1 MNLEANIERP
11 QIDRKIYLMRDTGMS
26 YKVLKYDD
34 KYVCDNDEEMGK
46 YRSVIFSEP
55 EEKLLCYSPPKS
67 ITMDLFYMRNTCINA
82 TDIMVTEIKEGIMIS
97 LFWDDRINGWEL
109 ASKGAVGGNYWF
121 FRTQYNNTE
130 KSQKTFRDMFLEAFR
145 VTDLKSVIFEELPKG
160 KENERICYNF
170 VLQHPDNHI
179 VLSILRPRIYLVSVY
194 LLNSNTNSGEFITS
208 GEFISPEVYR
218 MWRVFDNLSSIIEF
232 PEEITEYS
240 DEYDM
245 GSTPG
250 LMFLNTSTGD
260 RACLENPRYAEL
272 KELRGNN
279 PNLHYQYLCLRR
291 ISKVDDFLGHFPQY
305 KNTFHR
311 FFNQFES
318 FVKNVHQAYMDY
330 YITKIS
336 CDNENNIYLPV
347 IHKLH
352 YEVYLPSLQTEK
364 IIMRKTEVRK
374 QLLQFAPS
382 VLFHYLYVCL

>member
-11 QIDRKIYLMRDTGMS
+11 QIDKKICSMRESGIK

-34 KYVCDNDEEMGK
+34 KYVCDNDEDTGK
-46 YRSVIFSEP
+46 YRSVVFSEP
-55 EEKLLCYSPPKS
+55 EGKLLCYSPPKS
-67 ITMDLFYMRNTCINA
+67 ITMDLFSMRNASQKNVMI
-82 TDIMVTEIKEGIMIS
+82 TEVKEGIMIS

-109 ASKGAVGGNYWF
+109 ASKGAVGCNYWF
-121 FRTQYNNTE
+121 FRTQYDNTE
-130 KSQKTFRDMFLEAFR
+130 KTQKTFRDMFLEAFR
-145 VTDLKSVIFEELPKG
+145 VADMKSAIFDELPKG

-170 VLQHPDNHI
+170 VVQHPDNHI
-179 VLSILRPRIYLVSVY
+179 VLSVLRPRLYLVSVY
-194 LLNSNTNSGEFITS
+194 LINITS

-218 MWRVFDNLSSIIEF
+218 MWRVFDSLSSIIEF
-232 PEEITEYS
+232 PEEITDYSPEYN
-240 DEYDM
+240 M

-250 LMFLNTSTGD
+250 LMFLNTTTGD

-279 PNLHYQYLCLRR
+279 PNLHYQYICLRR
-291 ISKVDDFLGHFPQY
+291 IGKVDDFLGHFPQY
-305 KNTFHR
+305 KNIFHR

-330 YITKIS
+330 YVTKVS
-336 CDNENNIYLPV
+336 RNDKYLPV

-352 YEVYLPSLQTEK
+352 YEVYLPSIKNQK
-364 IIMRKTEVRK
+364 IIMRKAEVRK

-382 VLFHYLYVCL
+382 VLFHYLYL